1 MTKYIDKKLR
11 VIIKKYLKGKK
22 IDDNFDLAKNKVLD
36 SLDFINLIFSIED
49 VFNIKFEDKDLN
61 NKNFNNISNI
71 LKIIKKK
78 IER

>member
-1 MTKYIDKKLR
+1 MTKNIDKKLR
-11 VIIKKYLKGKK
+11 TIIKKFLKGKN

-61 NKNFNNISNI
+61 NKNFNNIKNI

>member
-1 MTKYIDKKLR
+1 MTKHIDKKLR
-11 VIIKKYLKGKK
+11 DIIKKFLKGRK
-22 IDDNFDLAKNKVLD
+22 IDDDFDLAKNKVLD

-61 NKNFNNISNI
+61 NKNFNNIKNI

>member
-1 MTKYIDKKLR
+1 MTKNIDKKLR
-11 VIIKKYLKGKK
+11 TIIKKFLKGKN

-61 NKNFNNISNI
+61 NKNFNNINNI

>member
-61 NKNFNNISNI
+61 NKNFNSISNI

>member
-1 MTKYIDKKLR
+1 MTKNIDKKLR
-11 VIIKKYLKGKK
+11 TIIKKFLKGKN
-22 IDDNFDLAKNKVLD
+22 IDDNFDLVKNKVLD

-61 NKNFNNISNI
+61 NKNFNNIKNI